1 MEITQKKNY
10 REIIATDG
18 KYLHRKGSDSYF
30 TKGIIL
36 PTDTLEDFEE
46 VDSIPQSEEVIPY
59 KEQVI
64 QKVREKYSIDDE
76 LAILRQKDSKPQEF
90 KEYYNYVESVKT
102 EIKSTL

>member
-1 MEITQKKNY
+1 MEIIQKNNF
-10 REIIATDG
+10 REIIATQN
-18 KYLHRKGSDSYF
+18 KYIHRIGSDSYF

-36 PTDTLEDFEE
+36 PTDTIDNFEE
-46 VDSIPQSEEVIPY
+46 VDIIPQSEEIILY

-90 KEYYNYVESVKT
+90 EEYYNYVENVKT